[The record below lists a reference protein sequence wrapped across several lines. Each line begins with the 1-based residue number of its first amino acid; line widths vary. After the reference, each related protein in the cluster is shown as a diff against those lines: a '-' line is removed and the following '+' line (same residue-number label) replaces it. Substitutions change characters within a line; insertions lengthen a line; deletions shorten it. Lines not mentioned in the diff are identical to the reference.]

1 MTAAQNTRRLLHSLS
16 HGLLAGVALCLG
28 VAGHPQSAQ
37 AESYVAGQI
46 GYTFPADL
54 SSGHTTTPG
63 YPLLALSDIALKDA
77 VMYGGK
83 IGHYF
88 LAARWLGVELDIYN
102 STPHLK
108 AQMTTFSRPGSSATI
123 PLSGAYQRV
132 LTIAPNVML
141 RYPGKRV
148 QPYLGIGPGIFL
160 GRIKDPE
167 TGETQSS
174 TRVGLNAL
182 VGVKYFVTPQ
192 VSVFTEGKINYAK
205 FSYSDEPN
213 LFGFTA
219 TYFTQHITFG
229 VGYHF

>member
-1 MTAAQNTRRLLHSLS
+1 MTAAQNTRRLLHSLG
-16 HGLLAGVALCLG
+16 HGLLAGLALCLG
-28 VAGHPQSAQ
+28 VAGQPQTAQ

-54 SSGHTTTPG
+54 SSGHTTAPG
-63 YPLLALSDIALKDA
+63 FTSLGLSDIALKDSM
-77 VMYGGK
+77 MYGGK

-88 LAARWLGVELDIYN
+88 SAARWLGVELDIYN

-108 AQMTTFSRPGSSATI
+108 EQSTTFSGPGGSAAI

-148 QPYLGIGPGIFL
+148 QPYIGVGPGFFL
-160 GRIKDPE
+160 GRIRDAA
-167 TGETQSS
+167 TGDSQSS
-174 TRVGLNAL
+174 TRVGLHAL
-182 VGVKYFVTPQ
+182 VGVKLFITPQ

-205 FSYSDEPN
+205 FSYGDEPN